1 MDILERL
8 TQSREKKRRHEG
20 FVEAVVKVLV
30 GVPADER
37 LDVLTDAI
45 DCIAKL
51 DGHEVV
57 IEAKA
62 SVPEKA
68 PAKPA
73 AVAPQRPYVDVAL
86 DFIRAH
92 PEGVRTRDVAKATG
106 QDTSN
111 VDGTLRTLLSK
122 GLISRDKKRRLW
134 FPAPSAPRPKTKS
147 ERVTIR
153 EIINKVFAAEGG
165 GPLAANT
172 IFKGAQK
179 LKPEINRSSVDGEIM
194 RMKSARL
201 LNAVGRAPHG
211 GSLYALSVI
220 NGGGHAAPSA
230 N

>member
-20 FVEAVVKVLV
+20 FVEAVVKVLA

-45 DCIAKL
+45 DFIAKL
-51 DGHEVV
+51 DGHDVV
-57 IEAKA
+57 IEAEA
-62 SVPEKA
+62 PPQPVAKA
-68 PAKPA
+68 PP
-73 AVAPQRPYVDVAL
+73 VAQRPYRDVAL
-86 DFIRAH
+86 DYIRAH

-134 FPAPSAPRPKTKS
+134 FPVPSAPKPHAKT

-165 GPLAANT
+165 PLAANT
-172 IFKGAQK
+172 IFKAAQK

-194 RMKSARL
+194 RMKAARL
-201 LNAVGRAPHG
+201 LNPVGRAPHG

-220 NGGGHAAPSA
+220 NGGGAAVSA